1 MLVAVVQGYNCP
13 DDLYYTTDHAWV
25 RVVNRNHVQMGLTD
39 FTQKMA
45 STLTFVKL
53 PGLGDRTDPNVP
65 IFSYQSAKWVGW
77 VKPPAAGKISAV
89 NAMLT
94 EYPALVNQDPYGQ
107 GWVIEIELSEP
118 LERVLAR
125 LMSGQ
130 AAADWLAGEIA
141 KHGG

>member
-1 MLVAVVQGYNCP
+1 VAVVHGYNCP

-25 RVVNRNHVQMGLTD
+25 RILDNTHLQMGLTD

-53 PGLGDRTDPNVP
+53 PGLGDPVNPNVP

-89 NAMLT
+89 NGMLT

-118 LERVLAR
+118 LATALAR
-125 LMSGQ
+125 MMSGKT
-130 AAADWLAGEIA
+130 AADWLKGEIS